1 MDRST
6 DKACVDMH
14 NLEIKNSNTTR
25 KSQRS
30 LEFANMEMAHVPVQC
45 FIATQLALLP
55 FKVTCS
61 LNVFLS
67 FNFSLSISPF
77 QFLSFNFSL
86 SISLSISLSNSL
98 FLLSL
103 FGRFSIHPL
112 VCTYVPFRAG
122 LGPSKPGLRQIL
134 PDLRPSQPGLRPSQP
149 NRHRKSPHSTGLCP
163 LLLLLSKRT
172 KE

>member
-14 NLEIKNSNTTR
+14 NQEIKNSTTTR
-25 KSQRS
+25 KCQRS
-30 LEFANMEMAHVPVQC
+30 LEFANMEIAHLFSEC
-45 FIATQLALLP
+45 ISLFLFLP
-55 FKVTCS
+55 F
-61 LNVFLS
+61 
-67 FNFSLSISPF
+67 NF
-77 QFLSFNFSL
+77 
-86 SISLSISLSNSL
+86 SLSISLSNSL

-122 LGPSKPGLRQIL
+122 LRPSKPGLRQIL

-149 NRHRKSPHSTGLCP
+149 NSHRKSPHSTGLCP